1 MKKNIIKILLT
12 LIYTFILYYF
22 MLPPLNLSSFSFW
35 IFVLLIIVF
44 YLFISFC
51 TMSVSNIAVI
61 NKRKV
66 KKSEDKIGKFHLFL
80 MGTVLVIIV
89 LIVFINLFNTP
100 LFNSKAYYERITI
113 VDGDFNTDVALVDF
127 NKLALLD
134 EDSSLKLGDRVMG
147 QMTDLVSQFDVS
159 DLYTQINYNDSIIRV
174 TPLEYSGIVKYFTNN
189 DNGVPGYITVNS
201 VNGEAKLVRLNEG
214 MKYMPSSL
222 FGEDLQRKLRFDYPT
237 EIFGEIVFEIDDEGN
252 PYWIAQ
258 TIKYSGIGMRKEVSG
273 VVILNPIT
281 GESVKYNVG
290 DVPTWVDHV
299 YSADLIIDQVNDWG
313 SYKNGFINSLFGQK
327 EVVMTTEGYNYL
339 AMNDD
344 VYMYTG
350 ITSVVSDESN
360 IGFILTNLR
369 TKETK
374 IYRVPGAEEYSAM
387 ASSEGAVQQMNYTST
402 FPLIINLNNKP
413 TYLMSL
419 KDNAGLVKMYAFVD
433 YTDYQKVVV
442 TDSSKGIETAAKNY
456 LGEEITS
463 TDVLE
468 SEIKITAINTAVVDG
483 TTYYYLKTKDDMY
496 RASIKVNQNVLP
508 FLKVGETIL
517 ITYKENDLNEILT
530 IEKSS

>member
-1 MKKNIIKILLT
+1 MKQRVIKIAIMVIVVLV
-12 LIYTFILYYF
+12 LYFF
-22 MLPPLNLSSFSFW
+22 MLPPLNISSPAFWSFLFT
-35 IFVLLIIVF
+35 ILIICLGISALDKFGFNGITF
-44 YLFISFC
+44 YTKEPVL
-51 TMSVSNIAVI
+51 
-61 NKRKV
+61 NKPMK
-66 KKSEDKIGKFHLFL
+66 
-80 MGTVLVIIV
+80 IV
-89 LIVFINLFNTP
+89 LIGIGVIFAGLLLINIVNSP
-100 LFNSKAYYERITI
+100 LFNSKAYYERIAINEEGNFTQ
-113 VDGDFNTDVALVDF
+113 DVKEVDF
-127 NKLALLD
+127 NEVPLLD
-134 EDSSLKLGDRVMG
+134 KASSQKLGDRVMG
-147 QMTDLVSQFDVS
+147 QMPDLVSQFTVS
-159 DLYTQINYNDSIIRV
+159 NQYTQVNYNEDIVRV
-174 TPLEYSGIVKYFTNN
+174 TPLEYADIIRYITNRK
-189 DNGVPGYITVNS
+189 NGTEGYIIVNS
-201 VNGEAKLVRLNEG
+201 VTGKSELVRLEDG
-214 MKYMPSSL
+214 MKYMPSAIL
-222 FGEDLQRKLRFDYPT
+222 FEKLERKLRFDYPT

-402 FPLIINLNNKP
+402 FPLLINLNNKP